1 MARNEGAK
9 LGVAIAESIGIDVRN
24 CLGLRLNWEGSGP
37 VTIDA
42 RLIVTD
48 KEGQLI
54 TEDGELKVENRTWTE
69 GEFKRFAPIFQDA
82 RDDALP
88 PLYERI
94 DKEG

>member
-1 MARNEGAK
+1 MARTEGAK

-24 CLGLRLNWEGSGP
+24 CLGLRLNWKGSGP
-37 VTIDA
+37 VTIEA
-42 RLIVTD
+42 TLIVTD

-54 TEDGELKVENRTWTE
+54 LDDGELKVENRTWTE
-69 GEFKRFAPIFQDA
+69 GKFKRFAPIFQDA